1 MHMTAKTRHGWKK
14 MTSPVAL
21 LVVFNGRQVRV
32 PDLLLFMLGQRMGGC
47 LTVRNIQTYVI
58 AMYYVCQVRVPDL
71 LFFMLGQRM
80 GGCLTVLWCSSRQKP
95 QVSNIERILLK
106 INVLFN
112 NYRRLS

>member
-47 LTVRNIQTYVI
+47 LTVRNIQTCNSYI
-58 AMYYVCQVRVPDL
+58 ILCLSGKGSRLIILHAGSENGWVPN
-71 LFFMLGQRM
+71 
-80 GGCLTVLWCSSRQKP
+80 CSLVFKSSKTTG
-95 QVSNIERILLK
+95 K
-106 INVLFN
+106 
-112 NYRRLS
+112 